1 MTDKSPIG
9 QDIPEAVHEIL
20 PAAAPGPRVPPRA
33 VPSVAARWD
42 HDFRLFF
49 TARTVAPF
57 GDGMVAVALAVG
69 LLGAGRP
76 ASSVGHALGAWMGPI
91 AAFVLLA
98 VPGISRL
105 RRIRSES
112 WPDPCEG

>member
-1 MTDKSPIG
+1 MDKSPIG
-9 QDIPEAVHEIL
+9 QGIPEATHETV
-20 PAAAPGPRVPPRA
+20 PAAAPRTRVP
-33 VPSVAARWD
+33 SQAAPAGAALWN
-42 HDFRLFF
+42 HGFRLFF
-49 TARTVAPF
+49 TARTVAPS
-57 GDGMVAVALAVG
+57 GDGMVPVALAAG

-105 RRIRSES
+105 RRIRSEP